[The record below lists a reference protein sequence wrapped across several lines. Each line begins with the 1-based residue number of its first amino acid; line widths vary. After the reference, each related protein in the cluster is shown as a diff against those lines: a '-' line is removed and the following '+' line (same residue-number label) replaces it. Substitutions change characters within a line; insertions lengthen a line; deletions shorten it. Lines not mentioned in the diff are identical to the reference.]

1 MTADPRANEKAIAEQ
16 LRIRAEPPRV
26 VRLSR
31 KVLVGLG
38 VVAGAG
44 IAAALVV
51 ALQVGRREEGT
62 QELYSLENRPLA
74 DGLAALPRD
83 YAGLPRDVPRLG
95 PPLPGDLGRPI
106 LRAQEQG
113 APVIAPS
120 VPSIPADPA
129 AQRLAQEQ
137 EAARMS
143 RLFVAGSGRAQAPTV
158 AQPGAGATPVVD
170 GAAAP
175 EPLGEAAIQNAQGR
189 RLAFLNAPVD
199 RRTTSADRLRAIPS
213 PYVLQAGSVIAAA
226 LLTGLRSDL
235 PGQVTAQVTEH
246 VYDSPTGRHLLI
258 PQGTRLIGQY
268 DSQVSFGQN
277 RVLLVWTR
285 MILSGGRSIILE
297 RQPGA
302 DASGIAGLEDE
313 VDYHWG
319 RLFLAAGLA
328 TILGVGAELGS
339 DADDRLVRALRD
351 GGQGTFNQAG
361 QQVVRRQLNVQ
372 PTLTI
377 RPGFPVRVIVT
388 RDLVLEPV
396 GG

>member
-1 MTADPRANEKAIAEQ
+1 VTTDPRATEKAIAEQ

-31 KVLVGLG
+31 KVLVGLS
-38 VVAGAG
+38 VVAGIG
-44 IAAALVV
+44 VAAALVV
-51 ALQVGRREEGT
+51 ALQVGRRGEGT
-62 QELYSLENRPLA
+62 QELYSLDNRPLA

-113 APVIAPS
+113 ASVVAPTS
-120 VPSIPADPA
+120 PPAQADAA

-137 EAARMS
+137 EAARVS
-143 RLFVAGSGRAQAPTV
+143 RLFVAGSARAQAP
-158 AQPGAGATPVVD
+158 AAPQPGQAVVPD
-170 GAAAP
+170 GAP
-175 EPLGEAAIQNAQGR
+175 PQEPLDEAAIQNAQGR
-189 RLAFLNAPVD
+189 RLAFLNAPID
-199 RRTTSADRLRAIPS
+199 RRTTSQDRLRSIPS

-246 VYDSPTGRHLLI
+246 VYDSPTGRYLLI

-268 DSQVSFGQN
+268 DSQVSFGQS

-285 MILSGGRSIILE
+285 LILPGGRSIVLE

-351 GGQGTFNQAG
+351 GSQGTFNQAG

-396 GG
+396 EG